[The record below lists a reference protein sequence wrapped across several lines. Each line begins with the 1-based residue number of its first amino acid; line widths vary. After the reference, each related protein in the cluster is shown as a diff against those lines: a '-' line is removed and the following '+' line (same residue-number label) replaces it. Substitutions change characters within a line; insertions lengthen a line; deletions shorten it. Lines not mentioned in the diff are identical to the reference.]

1 MATWRATMDI
11 NTLDILENKIIIPHH
26 NFDIVFKEILSVT
39 QHGRKDEIVTVIGPA
54 GIGKTTMLKYLFTY
68 LCNQQAAGWR
78 DDCHPPIIVEAP
90 SAIKGDFPWKSF
102 LTEILDKLGEKNIN
116 RKLNMEDAQ
125 KRKQQGRGSST
136 CSKPSVSE
144 LEDLMRT
151 RIRYFRPIVI
161 FIDEGQNIVDKIIER
176 DKILNLNR
184 LKNWA
189 NTMNTKFIVF
199 GTHEAKELL
208 NLNEQLSRRVVPVY
222 FPRYQRDSET
232 ELKNFAQ
239 FFLSLKEHLDIKIDP
254 KSYENFYDIYDY
266 SLGCPG
272 LLVSWLHR
280 AIATCIT
287 HNNPQITSTILKS
300 TRYSKVALTTTE
312 KAIKNFE
319 RYYQQSL
326 ESFNPNEVFADPE
339 DPYQPDLL
347 RNSAAPKVIK
357 RNLKP
362 GQQHPRYHK
371 VHENRFE

>member
-1 MATWRATMDI
+1 MDSKI
-11 NTLDILENKIIIPHH
+11 LDLLENKITLPHH
-26 NFDIVFKEILSVT
+26 NFDIVFKEILSAT
-39 QHGRKDEIVTVIGPA
+39 QHGRKDEIVAVIGPA

-68 LCNQQAAGWR
+68 LCKQQSAGWR
-78 DDCHPPIIVEAP
+78 DDCYQPIIVEAP

-102 LTEILDKLGEKNIN
+102 LAEILNKLGETNVN
-116 RKLNMEDAQ
+116 RKLNMEEAQ

-136 CSKPSVSE
+136 CAKPGIAE

-151 RIRYFRPIVI
+151 RIKSFKPVVV
-161 FIDEGQNIVDKIIER
+161 FIDECQNIVDRIIER
-176 DKILNLNR
+176 DKILNINR

-189 NTMNTKFIVF
+189 NTMNTKFILF

-232 ELKNFAQ
+232 ELKHFAQ
-239 FFLSLKEHLDIKIDP
+239 FFLSLKENLDIKIDK
-254 KSYENFYDIYDY
+254 KSYENFFDIYDY

-287 HNNPQITSTILKS
+287 QDKSQITAAILKN
-300 TRYSKVALTTTE
+300 TRYSKSALTTTE

-326 ESFNPNEVFADPE
+326 EDFNPNEVFADLE
-339 DPYQPDLL
+339 EQYQPDLL
-347 RNSAAPKVIK
+347 NNPSVPGVIK
-357 RNLKP
+357 RKLKP